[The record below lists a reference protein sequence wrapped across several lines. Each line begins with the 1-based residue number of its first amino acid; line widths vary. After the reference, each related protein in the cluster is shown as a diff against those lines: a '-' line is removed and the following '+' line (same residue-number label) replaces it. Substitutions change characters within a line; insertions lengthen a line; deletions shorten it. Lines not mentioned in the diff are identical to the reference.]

1 MEQNTTQNQTAGVAS
16 NSSGQKPYNLESNV
30 EAALSY
36 LITPLTGVAVF
47 IFEKNNKFV
56 RFHAFQSIL
65 LGVIWI
71 GLNFASTMLTFL
83 LIGFVLV
90 PVINIACF
98 IAWLL
103 CMWKAY
109 NKVEFEL
116 PIIGKIAHSQV
127 NK

>member
-1 MEQNTTQNQTAGVAS
+1 MEQNQELPGNNTTQSQPVS
-16 NSSGQKPYNLESNV
+16 QKPYNLESNV

-47 IFEKNNKFV
+47 IFEKSNKFV

-65 LGVIWI
+65 LGVVWL

-83 LIGFVLV
+83 LIGFILV
-90 PVINIACF
+90 PIINIACF
-98 IAWLL
+98 VAWLL

-109 NKVEFEL
+109 NKEEFEL
-116 PIIGKIAHSQV
+116 PIIGKIARSQV

>member
-1 MEQNTTQNQTAGVAS
+1 MEEKEELLRNNTIPT
-16 NSSGQKPYNLESNV
+16 GQKPYNLESNV

-36 LITPLTGVAVF
+36 LLTPLTGIAVF
-47 IFEKNNKFV
+47 VFEKNNKFV

-65 LGVIWI
+65 LGVFWI
-71 GLNFASTMLTFL
+71 AVNFVAGMLTFL
-83 LIGFVLV
+83 LIGFILIPLV
-90 PVINIACF
+90 NIVCF
-98 IAWLL
+98 LAWLL

-109 NKVEFEL
+109 NKEEFEL